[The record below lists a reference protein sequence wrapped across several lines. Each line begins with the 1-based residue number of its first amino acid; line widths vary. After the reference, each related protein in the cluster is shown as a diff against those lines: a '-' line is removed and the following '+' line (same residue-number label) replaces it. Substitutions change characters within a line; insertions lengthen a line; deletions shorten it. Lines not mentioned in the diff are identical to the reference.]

1 METHDHL
8 DEWVNRRMAG
18 SQSPPGWPDVAAARR
33 RLDRRL
39 AMRPRHRL
47 IWIGVTTAAC
57 AALLVLPQSRAVAQR
72 LWDQVVVGRLHVLI
86 TDDRRVDVGA
96 FSPDLQHRPE
106 AHPVLSV
113 EEATRVAGFPPRLP
127 GLQLFAAPPS
137 YSVTD
142 VTSATLRL
150 RTAALR
156 QLFVRAGGSP
166 EEVPDAWSDALLE
179 IRIGPVI
186 IADYGGTLLLQSR
199 PFQLITPP
207 DFDLERFYRIAF
219 RSLGW
224 SEQEARALST
234 DLGISPALLTFMP
247 MEDKDLVHE
256 FETRSGT
263 GMMIEE
269 VYGAGKILA
278 VWTGSDRIYALFPEK
293 GAISRE
299 FVREVANTL
308 E

>member
-8 DEWVNRRMAG
+8 DEWVSRRVAG
-18 SQSPPGWPDVAAARR
+18 SQSPPGWPDVDAARR

-39 AMRPRHRL
+39 ASRPRHRL

-72 LWDQVVVGRLHVLI
+72 LWDQVVVGRLYVLI
-86 TDDRRVDVGA
+86 TDDNRVDVGA

-106 AHPVLSV
+106 AHPVPSV
-113 EEATRVAGFPPRLP
+113 EEASRVAGFPPRLP
-127 GLQLFAAPPS
+127 RVQLFAASPS

-156 QLFVRAGGSP
+156 EIFARAGGSP
-166 EEVPDAWSDALLE
+166 AEVPDAWSDAVLE
-179 IRIGPVI
+179 VRIGPVI
-186 IADYGGTLLLQSR
+186 IADYGGILLLQSR

-224 SEQEARALST
+224 SEREARALSS

-256 FETRSGT
+256 FGTRSGT

-299 FVREVANTL
+299 FVKEVANAL